1 VIYGYQLGNVIIYIC
16 VILAAKMMITCYLS
30 GTLFLSPRS

>member
-1 VIYGYQLGNVIIYIC
+1 MIIDLVTLLFIC
-16 VILAAKMMITCYLS
+16 VILAAKTMITRYLS